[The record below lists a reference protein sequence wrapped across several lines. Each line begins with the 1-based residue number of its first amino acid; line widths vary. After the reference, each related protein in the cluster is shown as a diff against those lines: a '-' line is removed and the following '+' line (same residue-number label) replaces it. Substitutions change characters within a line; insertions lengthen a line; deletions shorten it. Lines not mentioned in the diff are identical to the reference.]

1 MTIRPLALALL
12 IACAA
17 LPARAEGDPPLSLE
31 AAAEFALARRVEPS
45 VARMR
50 ARAAEARI
58 GEKRAEFQP
67 SINLIADTRQI
78 SNYDPFSGI
87 EISGRVNGLPVS
99 ATVTRTVPRY
109 QSFAGVEAVW
119 NVYAGGQSLARV
131 EAAQAQAQAAEIDLC
146 VENRQTLIDVATAFW
161 EVYKAQM
168 EQALADDALALAREG
183 ERLIRVGFEEGR
195 DSRLDVSGAAVDVAE
210 AEMRLANAT
219 LAVGDKWRRYE
230 LALGLAP
237 SAYTARANPRLLDDA
252 QAVSRITG
260 RWLKQMAGDGVD
272 KADAEL
278 RAARAE
284 ARSERAALY
293 PRVDLYARY
302 NVIGRSD
309 GAADDA
315 LSEMSRQDHVV
326 GVRMQ
331 WNLFDGFHTTHRMA
345 RSQAEAKIAALRLE
359 QERLDRLRELGE
371 RRTRV
376 EQLGNEIILAKKRL
390 ELARLQEKIAGVR
403 SEVRQI
409 SEIQARSRAFA
420 TIEAQA
426 RLAQAE
432 VDLRLAKLAL
442 ALVESSA
449 RPGAEEG
456 SRQGL

>member
-1 MTIRPLALALL
+1 MTMGSLALALL
-12 IACAA
+12 LACAA
-17 LPARAEGDPPLSLE
+17 LPARAEKTLPLSLE
-31 AAAEFALARRVEPS
+31 AAAEFALGRRVEPGL
-45 VARMR
+45 ARAR
-50 ARAAEARI
+50 TRAAEARI
-58 GEKRAEFQP
+58 GEKRAEFLP
-67 SINLIADTRQI
+67 SINLIADTKQI
-78 SNYDPFSGI
+78 MNYDPFSGI

-109 QSFAGVEAVW
+109 QSFAGIEAVW
-119 NVYAGGQSLARV
+119 NLYAGGQSLARV
-131 EAAQAQAQAAEIDLC
+131 EAAQAETQAAEIQLSM
-146 VENRQTLIDVATAFW
+146 ENRRTLIDVATAFW
-161 EVYKAQM
+161 DLHKAQM
-168 EQALADDALALAREG
+168 EQALADDALALAREE
-183 ERLIRVGFEEGR
+183 ERLIRVGFDQGR
-195 DSRLDVSGAAVDVAE
+195 DSRLDVRGAAVDVTE
-210 AEMRLANAT
+210 AEVRLGNAT

-237 SAYTARANPRLLDDA
+237 DAHTARANPRLLDDA

-302 NVIGRSD
+302 NVVGRSD

-315 LSEMSRQDHVV
+315 LSELRRQDRIV

-331 WNLFDGFHTTHRMA
+331 WNLFDGFHTTHRME
-345 RSQAEAKIAALRLE
+345 RSRAEANVAALRLE
-359 QERLDRLRELGE
+359 QERFGHLRELGE
-371 RRTRV
+371 KRTRV
-376 EQLGNEIILAKKRL
+376 EQIGNEIILAEKRL

-409 SEIQARSRAFA
+409 PEIQARSRAFA
-420 TIEAQA
+420 TREAQA
-426 RLAQAE
+426 RLAQVE

-442 ALVESSA
+442 ALVERSG
-449 RPGAEEG
+449 RRGG
-456 SRQGL
+456 QDDQR